1 MLETKDTCK
10 ENKLDEKVY
19 TFDVNIDYTGN
30 GQHVVYEQI
39 ILDRSWFKLDRKPF
53 EPKYPQS
60 LPDFLYRYELCQP
73 YTFENLEA
81 AIKNGAK
88 LKAMSKFPGA
98 LNISD
103 KSYLFRT
110 IARHQRSRQAK
121 LFEYIP
127 ITFSY
132 DVHEVQFYRD
142 VQKFCRVFLAIK
154 NMTTPDKIQ
163 PIRLEV
169 DERGGQPIPIYY
181 EFQHTKFP
189 KGSKVDRE
197 GFENPEWEELQFD
210 DVFFGEGT
218 NKWVL
223 KAGYAERS
231 VAIEIFSSLEEL
243 DVFLSQYLTGYKYC
257 YYRNFNYTPEHSGSP
272 TLIQGLHPADKTS
285 YRTFDTMVIQKYLE
299 KPQLLEGFKHTVR
312 VHAFYSQE
320 NKAYVHPE
328 WYTSIC
334 GLKFDVHS
342 NNYITHLS
350 CMDVSDKL
358 PEAIENAHFHC
369 LEQQDVPKTVKISEE
384 LNKEIV
390 KMVFDSCIVDG
401 INILN
406 PTGMSGCFEMFG
418 ADIIYDANNKPWLL
432 EMNDAPDLYGKIGE
446 ESDLVSDRTLDDMLK
461 LTIDRIFPIP
471 ADGHRKGRKF
481 TVAGYPD
488 EENLWREVADYSE
501 RIAKI

>member
-1 MLETKDTCK
+1 MLGTKESCI
-10 ENKLDEKVY
+10 ENKMDENVY

-30 GQHVVYEQI
+30 GLHVLYEQVI
-39 ILDRSWFKLDRKPF
+39 ADRSWFKLDRKPF
-53 EPKYPQS
+53 DPDCPQS
-60 LPDFLYRYELCQP
+60 LPDFLYRFVFAPP
-73 YTFENLEA
+73 YTYGNIEA
-81 AIKNGAK
+81 ALKKGAK
-88 LKAMSKFPGA
+88 LKSLSKLPNYLKIA
-98 LNISD
+98 D
-103 KSYLFRT
+103 KSNLFRT
-110 IARHQRSRQAK
+110 LARHLRSKHAK
-121 LFEYIP
+121 LFEHIP

-132 DVHEVQFYRD
+132 DVHEVQFHRD

-154 NMTTPDKIQ
+154 NKTTADKIQ

-169 DERGGQPIPIYY
+169 DEKGGQPIPIYY

-218 NKWVL
+218 NKWL
-223 KAGYAERS
+223 IKAGYTERS

-257 YYRNFNYTPEHSGSP
+257 YYRDFNYTPEHSGSP

-299 KPQLLEGFKHTVR
+299 KPQLIEGYKHTVR

-328 WYTSIC
+328 WHTGLC
-334 GLKFDVHS
+334 GVKYDVHS

-350 CMDVSDKL
+350 GMDLSDKL
-358 PEAIENAHFHC
+358 PEAIENSHLHC
-369 LEQQDVPKTVKISEE
+369 LDKHEVLKRVKVSEE
-384 LNKEIV
+384 LHIEMV
-390 KMVFDSCIVDG
+390 KMVFDSCFVNG
-401 INILN
+401 VNILN
-406 PTGMSGCFEMFG
+406 PMGVRNLFEMFG

-432 EMNDAPDLYGKIGE
+432 EFNDAPDVHGKVGE
-446 ESDLVSDRTLDDMLK
+446 DCDPVGDRILEDLLK

-471 ADGHRKGRKF
+471 ADGHRMGKKF

-488 EENLWREVADYSE
+488 EENLWKEVADYSE